1 MEYHVKTIF
10 ARMGEIKD
18 YGATLEDN
26 TSANSVSKALDSIGI
41 SLFDTTG
48 QMRDLDDVLMDVGER
63 WSTLDSIQQKYI
75 TTALAGSRQQTRLI
89 SIFQDWDKT
98 MKYVQA
104 SSESAGATLAQQ
116 AKYTE
121 SMQYSLEKLNNAWE
135 ALIKG
140 MSSSEFFITV
150 VDVLTEL
157 LKVLENISPL
167 ILPIATGL
175 AAIFGAGNNITSGF
189 ITVLTSLIKG
199 DAKAFADS
207 IFGKGLENIKAL
219 GIAIVGS
226 FSKLKTFISLLPQFI
241 SSVGGAKVAV
251 DTLTGSTITFG
262 AALQAAA
269 PALIIISFLAIA
281 AITAFSK

>member
-1 MEYHVKTIF
+1 MEYRVKTIF

-150 VDVLTEL
+150 VDALTEL

-167 ILPIATGL
+167 ILPIGGAL
-175 AAIFGAGNNITSGF
+175 AALFGAGNNVTSGF
-189 ITVLTSLIKG
+189 ITVITALLNGNTKG
-199 DAKAFADS
+199 FNES
-207 IFGKGLENIKAL
+207 VLGKGLKN
-219 GIAIVGS
+219 
-226 FSKLKTFISLLPQFI
+226 
-241 SSVGGAKVAV
+241 
-251 DTLTGSTITFG
+251 
-262 AALQAAA
+262 
-269 PALIIISFLAIA
+269 
-281 AITAFSK
+281 